1 MQLTTCLVPT
11 PGESNPE
18 AAPNFWSSVAQ
29 KFSHFRSSF
38 WPKQGSGTITQ
49 GLSGSITPSWQKTRT
64 PPAKRR
70 FSDAWLAQSQDRSP
84 ESTFRTTA
92 VLLEYNQL
100 GSPPP
105 SIPELQ
111 GESHH
116 NRSWNMFH
124 GWKPP
129 TYTETPGSAQA
140 SQWKQA
146 IWGDI
151 CRGVSNTG
159 AALDCQLSPAKL
171 QQSKREVN

>member
-11 PGESNPE
+11 TGERNPE

-29 KFSHFRSSF
+29 KFSHFRNSF
-38 WPKQGSGTITQ
+38 WPKQRSGTIMQ

-64 PPAKRR
+64 PLAKRK

-105 SIPELQ
+105 ST
-111 GESHH
+111 
-116 NRSWNMFH
+116 SWAAR
-124 GWKPP
+124 WVPP
-129 TYTETPGSAQA
+129 QQVLKHSMVGNHQPRQTPGSAQA
-140 SQWKQA
+140 SQWKRA

-171 QQSKREVN
+171 QQSKKEVN